1 MLLCLC
7 PGFAHESLVRRSEA
21 KEMIL
26 CAPCEF
32 FSLASSSKQEI
43 KLSIASK
50 CHDTSIAL
58 HFYSF

>member
-32 FSLASSSKQEI
+32 FYLASSSKQE
-43 KLSIASK
+43 
-50 CHDTSIAL
+50 T
-58 HFYSF
+58 